1 MNIQSL
7 FPQFYVDAEYDT
19 YRCRHELYDLG
30 FKWDADKKLWWHK
43 SEAERDAAESWLPLK
58 EDEYYEFCEP
68 TPPWD

>member
-19 YRCRHELYDLG
+19 YRCKEDLKERG
-30 FKWDADKKLWWHK
+30 FRWDPDKGLWWHK